1 MPAKSIN
8 VVPAE
13 HGLALEIDGTSEP
26 RQFFPTLEAAISAG
40 WARARRENIE
50 LHMQRMAGGVR
61 LRAESTNPAD
71 FVG

>member
-1 MPAKSIN
+1 MPAKSIS

-13 HGLALEIDGTSEP
+13 HGWALDIDGTSEP
-26 RQFFPTLEAAISAG
+26 RQLFPTLEAAISAG

-50 LHMQRMAGGVR
+50 LHIQPLEGGVR

>member
-1 MPAKSIN
+1 LR
-8 VVPAE
+8 VQQ
-13 HGLALEIDGTSEP
+13 GWALEVDGTSEP

-40 WARARRENIE
+40 WARARLENIE
-50 LHMQRMAGGVR
+50 LHIQPLAGGVR